1 MWPSRSLVVST
12 TLAAAMAVSP
22 VLKPGE
28 CAYGIPYG
36 VRGLC
41 RAWQTENFRGSRHR
55 PLPAYRATMV
65 LTLWF
70 GAFTL

>member
-1 MWPSRSLVVST
+1 MWPSRSLVVSMA
-12 TLAAAMAVSP
+12 LAAAMAVSP

-41 RAWQTENFRGSRHR
+41 RAWQDRNWLGPKRR
-55 PLPAYRATMV
+55 PRPAYRATMV

>member
-12 TLAAAMAVSP
+12 ALATAMAMSP

-36 VRGLC
+36 VARLC
-41 RAWQTENFRGSRHR
+41 HAWQTENFKGARRR
-55 PLPAYRATMV
+55 PRPAYRATMV